1 MATMKR
7 RRGAALVEF
16 AIVVPLLMLL
26 LMGIMEFG
34 MILHDYLSISQG
46 AREGVREAAVG
57 SPQSKVR
64 GRVMRASL
72 PAITPEMIQ
81 IHYYDEAQG
90 RWLDAKDDSSGTSN
104 LVPPRSLIRV
114 RVVNYPHRLITGNFF
129 AWLPGVRGNV
139 LPLTGGMTMRRE

>member
-1 MATMKR
+1 MTK

-57 SPQSKVR
+57 SPQAKVR
-64 GRVMRASL
+64 TRVMRASL
-72 PAITPEMIQ
+72 PGIASEMIL
-81 IHYYDEAQG
+81 IHYYDEAQS
-90 RWLDAKDDSSGTSN
+90 RWVDARDDSSGTSN
-104 LVPPRSLIRV
+104 LVPPKS
-114 RVVNYPHRLITGNFF
+114 
-129 AWLPGVRGNV
+129 
-139 LPLTGGMTMRRE
+139 

>member
-1 MATMKR
+1 MTK

-16 AIVVPLLMLL
+16 AIVVPLLMML

-81 IHYYDEAQG
+81 VHYYDEAQG
-90 RWLDAKDDSSGTSN
+90 RWVDARDDSSGTSN
-104 LVPPRSLIRV
+104 LVPPKSLIRV
-114 RVVNYPHRLITGNFF
+114 RVANYPHRLITGSFF
-129 AWLPGVRGNV
+129 AWLPGVQGSV

>member
-1 MATMKR
+1 MKN

-57 SPQSKVR
+57 SPQGKVR
-64 GRVMRASL
+64 NRVMRASL
-72 PAITPEMIQ
+72 PAITPEMIHV
-81 IHYYDEAQG
+81 HYYDEAQS
-90 RWLDAKDDSSGTSN
+90 RWVDSRDDSGGTSN
-104 LVPPRSLIRV
+104 LVPPKSLIRV
-114 RVVNYPHRLITGNFF
+114 RVVSYPHRLITGSFF
-129 AWLPGVRGNV
+129 AWLPGVQGNV